1 MPYFTFLQ
9 TGLYSAQRGNIGKAL
24 RRYERK
30 REKER
35 ERGPWRVENRRDRKR
50 NE

>member
-24 RRYERK
+24 RRYERERK
-30 REKER
+30 RER
-35 ERGPWRVENRRDRKR
+35 EAHGEWKIDVIGREN
-50 NE
+50 E